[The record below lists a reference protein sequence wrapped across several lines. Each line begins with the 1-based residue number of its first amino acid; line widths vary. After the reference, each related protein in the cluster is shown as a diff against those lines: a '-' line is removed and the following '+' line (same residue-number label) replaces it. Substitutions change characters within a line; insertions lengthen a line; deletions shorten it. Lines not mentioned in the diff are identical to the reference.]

1 MTLAGLSAGRIHSL
15 SDRCEFEIGVAA
27 RLALCPCIPAHW
39 LEFAVSSPILFVTND
54 FGPRA
59 GGIETFI
66 IGLIQRRPYGQTIV
80 YTSFQK
86 DSEQYDD
93 DWLSNYGVRVI
104 RDRSKILLPTPSV
117 AIRLRSIIKREGI
130 TTAAF
135 GAAAP
140 LGLLSAS
147 MKGAGVI
154 RTVALTHG
162 HEVWWAKV
170 FPFNLLL
177 RRIGS
182 TVDVLTY
189 LGEFTRNAISKSLND
204 KAQHS
209 MVKIAP
215 GIDVNHFI
223 PMDAS
228 ILRET
233 LGIGEKKVIVS
244 VGRLVHRKGQD
255 HLIEA
260 MPEILDSVADA
271 HLLLV
276 GEGPYRDHLHKLVKQ
291 RNLEGSVTFIGRIK
305 YKDLPMYL
313 CAGDIFAMP
322 SRSRLMGL
330 EVEGLGIVYLEAS
343 SCGLPVLAGNSGG
356 APDAVVQNETGLV
369 VNGTENKQ
377 IAAAAIELLTNV
389 ALSQKMGIAG
399 RQWIIENWRWEIWA
413 KDFEVL
419 LNK

>member
-1 MTLAGLSAGRIHSL
+1 MVPLGKN
-15 SDRCEFEIGVAA
+15 
-27 RLALCPCIPAHW
+27 HW
-39 LEFAVSSPILFVTND
+39 LERAVSNPVLFVTND

-66 IGLIQRRPYGQTIV
+66 IGLIERRPFGQTIV
-80 YTSFQK
+80 YTSWQ
-86 DSEQYDD
+86 DNAASYDAE
-93 DWLSNYGVRVI
+93 WLSKFGVEVI
-104 RDRSKILLPTPSV
+104 RDRSKILLPTPRV
-117 AIRLRSIIKREGI
+117 ALALRKIIRTRGI

-147 MKGAGVI
+147 MKRAGVT
-154 RTVALTHG
+154 RSVALTHG

-189 LGEFTRNAISKSLND
+189 LGEFTQSSISKALTSN
-204 KAQHS
+204 AQRA

-215 GIDVNHFI
+215 GIDTEHFA
-223 PMDAS
+223 PTDAS
-228 ILRET
+228 ILRRS
-233 LGIGEKKVIVS
+233 LGLENKKVIVS

-255 HLIEA
+255 YLIQS
-260 MPEILDSVADA
+260 MPLILHQVPNA

-276 GEGPYRDHLHKLVKQ
+276 GQGPYLDHLQKLVKEHG
-291 RNLEGSVTFIGRIK
+291 LENSVTFIGRVD
-305 YKDLPMYL
+305 YKELPQYL
-313 CAGDIFAMP
+313 CVGDIFAMP

-356 APDAVVQNETGLV
+356 APDAVKQNETGLV
-369 VNGTENKQ
+369 VSGTDEKQ
-377 IAAAAIELLTNV
+377 IASAAIELLNN
-389 ALSQKMGIAG
+389 SDSSKKMGLAG
-399 RQWIIENWRWEIWA
+399 RQWIVNNWRWEIWS
-413 KDFEVL
+413 KEFEAL

>member
-1 MTLAGLSAGRIHSL
+1 MAHLVES
-15 SDRCEFEIGVAA
+15 
-27 RLALCPCIPAHW
+27 HW
-39 LEFAVSSPILFVTND
+39 LELAVSNPVLFVTND

-66 IGLIQRRPYGQTIV
+66 IGLIERRPFGQTVV
-80 YTSFQK
+80 YTSSQPN
-86 DSEQYDD
+86 SEQYDA

-104 RDRSKILLPTPSV
+104 RDRSKILLPTPRV
-117 AIRLRSIIKREGI
+117 LFHLKKIIRNEGI
-130 TTAAF
+130 ATVAF

-140 LGLLSAS
+140 LGLLSS
-147 MKGAGVI
+147 GMKRAGVK

-162 HEVWWAKV
+162 HEVWWAKL

-189 LGEFTRNAISKSLND
+189 LGEFTRNAVSKGLTT
-204 KAQHS
+204 KAQRA

-215 GIDVNHFI
+215 GIDVDHFI
-223 PMDAS
+223 PTDAS
-228 ILRET
+228 VLRES
-233 LGIGEKKVIVS
+233 LGIAEKKVIVS

-255 HLIEA
+255 YLIQA
-260 MPEILDSVADA
+260 MPEILKSVPSA

-276 GEGPYRDHLHKLVKQ
+276 GEGPYREHLQNLVKQ
-291 RNLEGSVTFIGRIK
+291 HRLEASVTFIGRIQ
-305 YKDLPMYL
+305 YNDLPMYI

-322 SRSRLMGL
+322 CRSRLMGL

-343 SCGLPVLAGNSGG
+343 ACGLPVLAGNSGG
-356 APDAVVQNETGLV
+356 APDAVVQNKTGLV
-369 VNGTENKQ
+369 VDGTDHKQ
-377 IAAAAIELLTNV
+377 IATAAIELLTNV
-389 ALSQKMGIAG
+389 ESSQKMGIAG
-399 RQWIIENWRWEIWA
+399 RQWIIDNWRWEIWS
-413 KDFEVL
+413 KDFENL

>member
-1 MTLAGLSAGRIHSL
+1 M
-15 SDRCEFEIGVAA
+15 DRWEEN
-27 RLALCPCIPAHW
+27 HW
-39 LEFAVSSPILFVTND
+39 LELAVSSPVLFVTND

-66 IGLIQRRPYGQTIV
+66 IGLIERRPVGQTIV
-80 YTSFQK
+80 YTSAQAN
-86 DSEQYDD
+86 SEQYDA
-93 DWLSNYGVRVI
+93 DWLAQYGVRVI
-104 RDRSKILLPTPSV
+104 RDRSKILLPTPRV
-117 AIRLRSIIKREGI
+117 AFHLKKIIRKEGI

-140 LGLLSAS
+140 LGLLSAG
-147 MKGAGVI
+147 MKRAGVV

-189 LGEFTRNAISKSLND
+189 LGEFTRSAISKGLTA
-204 KAQHS
+204 KAQAS

-215 GIDVNHFI
+215 GIDVEHFI
-223 PMDAS
+223 PTDVTV
-228 ILRET
+228 LRNS
-233 LGIGEKKVIVS
+233 LGLSDKKVIVS

-260 MPEILDSVADA
+260 MPEILKSIPQA

-276 GEGPYRDHLHKLVKQ
+276 GEGPYREHLQTLVKKH
-291 RNLEGSVTFIGRIK
+291 NLEASVTFIGRIQ
-305 YKDLPMYL
+305 YKDLPTYI
-313 CAGDIFAMP
+313 CVGDIFAMP

-343 SCGLPVLAGNSGG
+343 SCGLPVLAGDSGG
-356 APDAVVQNETGLV
+356 APDALVQNETGLV
-369 VNGTENKQ
+369 VNGTDDQQ
-377 IAAAAIELLTNV
+377 IATAAIKLLTNIE
-389 ALSQKMGIAG
+389 LSKKMGLAG
-399 RQWIIENWRWEIWA
+399 RQWIIDNWRWEIWS
-413 KDFEVL
+413 KDFEKL

>member
-1 MTLAGLSAGRIHSL
+1 MVPLAKN
-15 SDRCEFEIGVAA
+15 
-27 RLALCPCIPAHW
+27 HW
-39 LEFAVSSPILFVTND
+39 LERAVSNPVLFVTND

-66 IGLIQRRPYGQTIV
+66 IGLIERRPFGQTIV
-80 YTSFQK
+80 YTSWQ
-86 DSEQYDD
+86 DNAETYDAE
-93 DWLSNYGVRVI
+93 WRSKFGVEVI
-104 RDRSKILLPTPSV
+104 RDRSKILLPTPRV
-117 AIRLRSIIKREGI
+117 ALALRKIIRTRGI

-147 MKGAGVI
+147 MKRAGVK
-154 RTVALTHG
+154 RSVALTHG

-177 RRIGS
+177 RRIAS

-189 LGEFTRNAISKSLND
+189 LGEFTQSAISKALSSN
-204 KAQHS
+204 AQRA

-215 GIDVNHFI
+215 GIDTDHFF
-223 PMDAS
+223 PTDAS
-228 ILRET
+228 ILRRS
-233 LGIGEKKVIVS
+233 LGLEDKKVIVS

-255 HLIEA
+255 YLIQS
-260 MPEILDSVADA
+260 MPLILHQVPNA

-276 GEGPYRDHLHKLVKQ
+276 GQGPYLEHLQKLVKEHG
-291 RNLEGSVTFIGRIK
+291 LESSVTFIGRVD
-305 YKDLPMYL
+305 YKELPQYL
-313 CAGDIFAMP
+313 CVGDIFAMP

-356 APDAVVQNETGLV
+356 APDAVKQSETGLV
-369 VNGTENKQ
+369 VNGTDEKQ
-377 IAAAAIELLTNV
+377 IASAAIELLNN
-389 ALSQKMGIAG
+389 SDSSKKMGLAG
-399 RQWIIENWRWEIWA
+399 RQWIVNNWRWETWS
-413 KDFEVL
+413 KEFEAL